1 MARQE
6 TIFNLSPIIIH
17 AKKAVNGGTSDIMS
31 IAKREPIMVYDLNRN
46 RSPKTNPINPE
57 THSHNQLYA
66 EASVGNIIPLRIQVK
81 IDRKKSPINSRITFT
96 EREPILR
103 LADSKASAVAV
114 QKIAVNKA

>member
-1 MARQE
+1 MTMARQE

-81 IDRKKSPINSRITFT
+81 IDRKKIDKDHSRPEIIRTVPKT
-96 EREPILR
+96 GYIIDQPGSEDLPE
-103 LADSKASAVAV
+103 
-114 QKIAVNKA
+114 